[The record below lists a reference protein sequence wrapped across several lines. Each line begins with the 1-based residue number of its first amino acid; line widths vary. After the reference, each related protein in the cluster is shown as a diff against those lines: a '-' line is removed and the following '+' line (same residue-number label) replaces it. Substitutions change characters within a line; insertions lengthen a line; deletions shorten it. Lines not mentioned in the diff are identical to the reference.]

1 MFAMFDKDGS
11 GEISTDEIKKVLIPK
26 SSKMN
31 IIDNGNKIW
40 DKILEEIDLDGS
52 GEIDFKEF
60 KIMMEKLVFEEGE
73 E

>member
-1 MFAMFDKDGS
+1 
-11 GEISTDEIKKVLIPK
+11 
-26 SSKMN
+26 MN